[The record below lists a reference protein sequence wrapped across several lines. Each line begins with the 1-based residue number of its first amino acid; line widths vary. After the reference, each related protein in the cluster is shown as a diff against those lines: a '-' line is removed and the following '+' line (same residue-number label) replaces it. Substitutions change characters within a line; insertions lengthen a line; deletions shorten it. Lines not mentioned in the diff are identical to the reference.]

1 MAILSGVC
9 MSDFSLV
16 WIRRLGDA
24 GNLIDFNGDP
34 GEAMNEGWEVRV
46 KSVGDGVDSNSA
58 FWPATRERDAK
69 CGCWGDG
76 TANISL
82 QFHMGGP
89 ASGLTCRLFLA
100 ISFSNL
106 LTASSSAFNQS
117 SGLSKVGSASSSSRM
132 ASAGRFAL
140 CGNFDPPC
148 LACRPRIASDL
159 TSDRAQTDGAI
170 VLTSSICCS
179 RSLMA
184 CCVDMNDSMRS
195 TT

>member
-1 MAILSGVC
+1 
-9 MSDFSLV
+9 
-16 WIRRLGDA
+16 
-24 GNLIDFNGDP
+24 
-34 GEAMNEGWEVRV
+34 MNNGWEVRV

-69 CGCWGDG
+69 CGCWRDVP
-76 TANISL
+76 ANISL
-82 QFHMGGP
+82 HLSNGKP
-89 ASGLTCRLFLA
+89 ACGLTCRLFLA

-117 SGLSKVGSASSSSRM
+117 SGLSKVGSASSSAGM

-140 CGNFDPPC
+140 CGIFDPPC
-148 LACRPRIASDL
+148 LACRPRIVTQS

-184 CCVDMNDSMRS
+184 CCVDMKDSMRS